1 VTADKN
7 LSINEMKNLTLL
19 SGIDFSLE
27 CVCHALAQT
36 GFLSPEQL
44 QDIRKSAAVH
54 RARLKNK
61 LRSKESGG
69 LYLSHLELIHEF
81 GFASKNPK
89 RERMDEAEICSAF
102 AGAAKVPFARIDPLK
117 LDAKNLCS
125 IVSKPFARKHLFVPI
140 EIRNGTLTVAM
151 VNPFDRETVQR
162 LEDVTGRTIVPVLGM
177 RGEILKTINEV
188 FAFEHSLIK
197 AEQQWNATQDLGNL
211 EQLAEMMTGE
221 EIDASDKHI
230 IKAVDL
236 LFQYAYEQ
244 RASDIHLEPKRSKGI
259 VRLRIDG
266 RLHDTH
272 SIPHRIYPSFVSR
285 IKIMARMD
293 IAEKRKPQDGRIKT
307 RSKGS
312 EVELRVSVV
321 PVAFGEKIVIRI
333 FDPNVLMQDLTTL
346 GFFPDQLQAFQ
357 GFLRR
362 PYGIILVTG
371 PTGSGKTT
379 TLYSGLRYLSN
390 PEVNITTIEDPIEM
404 VYEPFNQIAVQP
416 QIGVTFST
424 ALRTVLRQDPDIIMV
439 GEIRD
444 HETAEYAI
452 QAALTGHLVLTTL
465 HTNTAAG
472 AVTRLED
479 LGIEPFLIASTLLGV
494 VAQRLLRTVC
504 PECDGPAAI
513 SEDEM
518 RLLHLDRAGADVSG
532 LRAGTGCEKCRR
544 TGYLGRTG
552 VFEILEATEEI
563 RLLIRDGADEGT
575 IEKTARRCRMRPLLS
590 SAIEKLTSGK
600 TTVEEILRVVPLT
613 G

>member
-1 VTADKN
+1 MRDPN
-7 LSINEMKNLTLL
+7 LSLAADFTLE
-19 SGIDFSLE
+19 SVSRT
-27 CVCHALAQT
+27 LAGM
-36 GFLSPEQL
+36 GFLSAEQL
-44 QDIRKSAAVH
+44 QDIRKSAPIH
-54 RARLKNK
+54 RARLKK
-61 LRSKESGG
+61 QFKSKESGDV
-69 LYLSHLELIHEF
+69 YVSPLEIIYEF
-81 GFASKNPK
+81 GFASKNPR
-89 RERMDEAEICSAF
+89 RERMDEAEICAAFSA
-102 AGAAKVPFARIDPLK
+102 AAKIPFTRIDPLK
-117 LDAKNLCS
+117 LDAKSLCS
-125 IVSKPFARKHLFVPI
+125 IVSKPFARKHLVVPI
-140 EIRNGTLTVAM
+140 KIHDGALTVAM
-151 VNPFDRETVQR
+151 VNPFDRETIQR
-162 LEDVTGRTIVPVLGM
+162 LEDVTGRTVEPVLGM

-197 AEQQWNATQDLGNL
+197 AEQQRNATQDLGNL

-272 SIPHRIYPSFVSR
+272 SIPHKIYPSFVSR

-307 RSKGS
+307 SSQGA

-333 FDPNVLMQDLTTL
+333 FDPNVLMQDLGTL
-346 GFFPDQLQAFQ
+346 GFFADQLHAFQ

-379 TLYSGLRYLSN
+379 TLYSALRYLSN

-424 ALRTVLRQDPDIIMV
+424 ALRNVLRQDPDIIMV

-479 LGIEPFLIASTLLGV
+479 LGIESFLIASTLLGV

-504 PECDGPAAI
+504 PECDGPASI
-513 SEDEM
+513 SEDEK
-518 RLLHLDRAGADVSG
+518 RLLHLDRAGVDLSG
-532 LRAGTGCEKCRR
+532 LRAGSGCEKCRR

-563 RLLIRDGADEGT
+563 RLLIRDGEDEGS
-575 IEKTARRCRMRPLLS
+575 IENAARRCRMRPLLS
-590 SAIEKLTSGK
+590 SAIENLTAGR
-600 TTVEEILRVVPLT
+600 TTVEEILRVVPLM

>member
-1 VTADKN
+1 MTEQTTSHITDF
-7 LSINEMKNLTLL
+7 TLE
-19 SGIDFSLE
+19 SVS
-27 CVCHALAQT
+27 HALASS
-36 GFLSPEQL
+36 GFLSANQL
-44 QDIRKSAAVH
+44 QEIRKSALVH

-61 LRSKESGG
+61 FKSKDSGG
-69 LYLSHLELIHEF
+69 VYISPIEIINEF
-81 GFASKNPK
+81 GFPSRNPK
-89 RERMDEAEICSAF
+89 RDRIDEAEICEAF
-102 AGAAKVPFARIDPLK
+102 AALSNIPFTRIDPLK
-117 LDAKNLCS
+117 LDAKNLCT

-140 EIRNGTLTVAM
+140 KIKGNVLTVAM
-151 VNPFDRETVQR
+151 VNPFVREAIDS
-162 LEDVTGRTIVPVLGM
+162 LEDVTGCTIVPVLGI
-177 RGEILKTINEV
+177 RHEILKTINEV

-197 AEQQWNATQDLGNL
+197 AEQQRDATQDLGNL
-211 EQLAEMMTGE
+211 EQLAQMMTGE

-244 RASDIHLEPKRSKGI
+244 RASDIHLEPKRNKGI

-272 SIPHRIYPSFVSR
+272 SIPHMIYPSFVSR

-307 RSKGS
+307 SSNGS

-333 FDPNVLMQDLTTL
+333 FDPNVLMQDLSTL
-346 GFFPDQLQAFQ
+346 GLFPDQLHAFQ
-357 GFLRR
+357 GFLQR

-379 TLYSGLRYLSN
+379 TLYSALRFLSN
-390 PEVNITTIEDPIEM
+390 PQVNITTIEDPIEM
-404 VYEPFNQIAVQP
+404 VFEPFNQIAVQT

-424 ALRTVLRQDPDIIMV
+424 ALRNVLRQDPDIIMV

-472 AVTRLED
+472 AVTRLKD
-479 LGIEPFLIASTLLGV
+479 LGIESFLIASTLLGV

-504 PECDGPAAI
+504 PECDGPVSI
-513 SEDEM
+513 SEDEK
-518 RLLHLDRAGADVSG
+518 RLLRLDRLDIDCSG
-532 LRAGTGCEKCRR
+532 LRSGTGCEKCRK
-544 TGYLGRTG
+544 TGYLGRNG
-552 VFEILEATEEI
+552 VFEILEASEEI
-563 RLLIRDGADEGT
+563 RLQIRDGADEKM
-575 IEKTARRCRMRPLLS
+575 IEQTARRCQMRPLLS
-590 SAIEKLTSGK
+590 SAIENLTSGK

>member
-1 VTADKN
+1 MRDRT
-7 LSINEMKNLTLL
+7 LSLAAKFTVERV
-19 SGIDFSLE
+19 S
-27 CVCHALAQT
+27 HALAGT
-36 GFLSPEQL
+36 GFLSTEQL
-44 QDIRKSAAVH
+44 QEIQKSISVH
-54 RARLKNK
+54 RARLKSK
-61 LRSKESGG
+61 FKSKESGEV
-69 LYLSHLELIHEF
+69 YISPIELIHEF

-89 RERMDEAEICSAF
+89 RERMDEAEICTAF
-102 AGAAKVPFARIDPLK
+102 ALAAKIPFTRIDPLK
-117 LDAKNLCS
+117 LDAKSLCS
-125 IVSKPFARKHLFVPI
+125 IVSKPFARKHLVVPI
-140 EIRNGTLTVAM
+140 KIHGGTLTVAM
-151 VNPFDRETVQR
+151 VNPFDRETIQR
-162 LEDVTGRTIVPVLGM
+162 LEDVTGFTVEPILGM

-197 AEQQWNATQDLGNL
+197 AEQQRSATQDLGNL

-221 EIDASDKHI
+221 EIDASDRHI

-244 RASDIHLEPKRSKGI
+244 RASDIHLEPKRNKGI

-272 SIPHRIYPSFVSR
+272 SIPHKIYPSFVSR

-307 RSKGS
+307 SSKGS

-333 FDPNVLMQDLTTL
+333 FDPNVLMQDLATL
-346 GFFPDQLQAFQ
+346 GFFADQLKAFQ

-379 TLYSGLRYLSN
+379 TLYSALRYLSN

-424 ALRTVLRQDPDIIMV
+424 ALRNVLRQDPDIIMV

-479 LGIEPFLIASTLLGV
+479 LGIESFLIASTLLGV

-504 PECDGPAAI
+504 PECDGPASI
-513 SEDEM
+513 SEDEI
-518 RLLHLDRAGADVSG
+518 RLLHLDRVGVDLSG
-532 LRAGTGCEKCRR
+532 LRSGTGCEKCRR

-563 RLLIRDGADEGT
+563 RLLIRDGADENA
-575 IEKTARRCRMRPLLS
+575 IEKAARRCGMRPLLS
-590 SAIEKLTSGK
+590 SAIEHLTLGR